1 MPSKFVNQ
9 LLSEINKFRADPSE
23 ITKSCEL
30 VKKGMSRINGKDPFL
45 KEIDK
50 FISEIQDLP
59 EMNQLT
65 LNPTLTKIAEEQ
77 VKEFYKLLKALF
89 ILQTESPDFY
99 NFETNID
106 KNGSL
111 EFYLEGQKIEYKH
124 MVEFIREQYKIG
136 LKRRKELKGKIRLYN
151 KKLKQ
156 LQELVATQ
164 EIEYLA
170 KEKQIS
176 TFLEC
181 KKTFFG
187 KFKYFFKY
195 GKRISPN

>member
-77 VKEFYKLLKALF
+77 VKEFINNEKYVQWK
-89 ILQTESPDFY
+89 
-99 NFETNID
+99 
-106 KNGSL
+106 
-111 EFYLEGQKIEYKH
+111 
-124 MVEFIREQYKIG
+124 
-136 LKRRKELKGKIRLYN
+136 KGKDL
-151 KKLKQ
+151 
-156 LQELVATQ
+156 
-164 EIEYLA
+164 
-170 KEKQIS
+170 EKILPIGFMDQNPCLIADDGADEPDRKS
-176 TFLEC
+176 VV
-181 KKTFFG
+181 
-187 KFKYFFKY
+187 
-195 GKRISPN
+195 

>member
-77 VKEFYKLLKALF
+77 VKEFKKIKAPIFTVLGNHDGWYDKDGVREV
-89 ILQTESPDFY
+89 LQNNGITVLENS
-99 NFETNID
+99 NVKFEGLSIA
-106 KNGSL
+106 GV
-111 EFYLEGQKIEYKH
+111 EEY
-124 MVEFIREQYKIG
+124 
-136 LKRRKELKGKIRLYN
+136 
-151 KKLKQ
+151 
-156 LQELVATQ
+156 
-164 EIEYLA
+164 
-170 KEKQIS
+170 
-176 TFLEC
+176 
-181 KKTFFG
+181 
-187 KFKYFFKY
+187 
-195 GKRISPN
+195 P